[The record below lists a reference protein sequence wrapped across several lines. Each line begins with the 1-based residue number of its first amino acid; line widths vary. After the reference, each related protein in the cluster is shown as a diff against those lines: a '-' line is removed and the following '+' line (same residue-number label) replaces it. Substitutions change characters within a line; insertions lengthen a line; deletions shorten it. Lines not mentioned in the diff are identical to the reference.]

1 MIKIEFNQGL
11 QLEELLTLYKTAD
24 FATEK
29 LTDDLTR
36 LQTMVDHTPLIV
48 TLRENERLIGMARC
62 LTDFEYS
69 CYLSEIV
76 VLSAYRG
83 RRMGK
88 LILQSIENYL
98 GCRVAINLRA
108 DPSAIGFYSKVGYEP
123 VDNMFRI
130 HREG

>member
-48 TLRENERLIGMARC
+48 
-62 LTDFEYS
+62 
-69 CYLSEIV
+69 
-76 VLSAYRG
+76 
-83 RRMGK
+83 
-88 LILQSIENYL
+88 
-98 GCRVAINLRA
+98 
-108 DPSAIGFYSKVGYEP
+108 
-123 VDNMFRI
+123 
-130 HREG
+130 